1 MVLDHLTEEGHCCP
15 KLFQLTIVC
24 LLVLRWKRGRE
35 LVHCLY
41 KNSRLSESC
50 VCHLEQLHAQSPF
63 LFPIVF
69 SINLIPFFDICSV
82 DYLLFFHPG
91 CSGMC
96 CFTWAAARSQQ
107 YTLLFVVLAAGIL
120 WFAAGCHVRDASA
133 GSSWMDHAR
142 PSSNVMHGACEDA
155 RTQSRRACAN
165 TLLYFSCLKRV
176 NEIPVVVYWVNHGR
190 LTSESKASASHRHS
204 SITRPCCS
212 IAQAPSAPS
221 FLSLQSCTR
230 TLDRLWTRRRAKLLV
245 FTERVTIMHWNTRQA
260 LNASTR
266 QASCLHWTRRSAKV
280 LVFTIMHS
288 NTRQAVRVDAFGLR
302 EMVLGKSR
310 QAHQR
315 TIMHSNTRQ
324 AANNALEHSTGS
336 ERVDAFGLR
345 EMVLGKSR
353 QAHQRTAGSPAN
365 AKLTFRYP
373 SSLINHSTLL
383 LERSSAKLLV
393 FYASTRSRRAV
404 EVGRAQRGPFSYRA
418 NVAVVTHDV

>member
-1 MVLDHLTEEGHCCP
+1 MRCDLQIFSG
-15 KLFQLTIVC
+15 
-24 LLVLRWKRGRE
+24 
-35 LVHCLY
+35 
-41 KNSRLSESC
+41 C

-107 YTLLFVVLAAGIL
+107 YTLL
-120 WFAAGCHVRDASA
+120 S
-133 GSSWMDHAR
+133 
-142 PSSNVMHGACEDA
+142 
-155 RTQSRRACAN
+155 
-165 TLLYFSCLKRV
+165 KRQL
-176 NEIPVVVYWVNHGR
+176 E
-190 LTSESKASASHRHS
+190 L
-204 SITRPCCS
+204 
-212 IAQAPSAPS
+212 
-221 FLSLQSCTR
+221 
-230 TLDRLWTRRRAKLLV
+230 
-245 FTERVTIMHWNTRQA
+245 
-260 LNASTR
+260 
-266 QASCLHWTRRSAKV
+266 

-324 AANNALEHSTGS
+324 AANNHALEHSTGS

-393 FYASTRSRRAV
+393 FYAGSPANNHALEHSTGSEQSCTRTLDRL
-404 EVGRAQRGPFSYRA
+404 
-418 NVAVVTHDV
+418 